1 MFVKPL
7 DIFYQCFFAQ
17 RRINLG
23 RKRERRRLP
32 MKSTKWLGRL
42 GAWGTP
48 EARTSVTRPAAERPT
63 EKNIYVR
70 FKFLRLLCKAS
81 SVSSFASDS
90 FAALSAFCKA
100 SDFNASERSFSCPK
114 LSRSNVAGDAANTF
128 VVSED
133 PGGRRKIEGAW
144 RSFST
149 RVLRSVNTLILSSR
163 ACISADFTA
172 VVVVSIRQFEC
183 EDCLGGGCD
192 WPRLEHTAQ
201 PTTAHHVLRAFDF
214 LNGPRHPA

>member
-1 MFVKPL
+1 MQTGTRALFVEPL
-7 DIFYQCFFAQ
+7 DVFYQCFFAQ
-17 RRINLG
+17 RRISLG
-23 RKRERRRLP
+23 WKRERSRLRLEC
-32 MKSTKWLGRL
+32 TKWLGSL

-48 EARTSVTRPAAERPT
+48 EARRSATRLAAERIT
-63 EKNIYVR
+63 EKSNYVR

-81 SVSSFASDS
+81 SVSSFPSDS
-90 FAALSAFCKA
+90 FAALSAFCNA

-133 PGGRRKIEGAW
+133 PGGRRKTEGAW

-172 VVVVSIRQFEC
+172 VVVVSIRQIGC

-192 WPRLEHTAQ
+192 WPRLEHS
-201 PTTAHHVLRAFDF
+201 PTDNTT
-214 LNGPRHPA
+214 PRVKGV